1 MDFSWITDY
10 RPQLWLALLTTLQ
23 LLLISGVLGFLLAI
37 VVAFGRL
44 SKQPFIAWL
53 SLSYTNLIRGT
64 PLLAQIYVM
73 YYGVGSLFQDS
84 PWLRDSWLWPY
95 LREGFWYVALALILS
110 VGGYLGEVI
119 KGGLRGVPR
128 GELEAARALG
138 MPRVLI
144 IRRIW
149 LPRTLYMLLPTLA
162 GESVMLLKSTALAST
177 VAVMDALGMAN
188 LIRNQTFLTYEPLL
202 LMAGLYLL
210 LALCIEQLFKRLEA
224 RLPFRNA
231 L

>member
-1 MDFSWITDY
+1 MDFSWFHDFQSQIG
-10 RPQLWLALLTTLQ
+10 LALLTTLQ
-23 LLLISGVLGFLLAI
+23 LLLISAVSGFLLA
-37 VVAFGRL
+37 VLVAFGRL
-44 SKQPFIAWL
+44 SKQPFIAWI

-64 PLLAQIYVM
+64 PLLVQIYVM
-73 YYGVGSLFQDS
+73 YYGVGSLFQNS
-84 PWLRDSWLWPY
+84 PLLRESWLWPY
-95 LREGFWYVALALILS
+95 LRDGFWYVALALTLS
-110 VGGYLGEVI
+110 VGGYLGEVLR
-119 KGGLRGVPR
+119 GGLRSVPK

-138 MPRVLI
+138 MPKSLV

-149 LPRTLYMLLPTLA
+149 LPRTLYTLLPTLA

-188 LIRNQTFLTYEPLL
+188 LIRNTTFLTYEPLL
-202 LMAGLYLL
+202 LMAALYVV
-210 LALCIEQLFKRLEA
+210 LAVMIEQFFKRLEA

>member
-119 KGGLRGVPR
+119 KGGLRGAR
-128 GELEAARALG
+128 GNVMEAARALG